1 MALKKDFRGQRVYL
15 DTNII
20 IYAVEEPSP
29 MSAGQTALFEGMDD
43 GSIAAITSELSLA
56 ECLVYPLI
64 SEDTKLASA
73 YERFLRGGTVLEL
86 VPVDRHILIAA
97 AHVRALTNVKLPDA
111 IHVATAANA
120 RATVFLTGDKR
131 IKAPAGLIV
140 ENWSRL

>member
-1 MALKKDFRGQRVYL
+1 MALKRDFRGQRVYF

-20 IYAVEEPSP
+20 IYAVEEPSSL
-29 MSAGQTALFEGMDD
+29 SAGQSALFEGMDN

-73 YERFLRGGTVLEL
+73 YERFLGGGSEMEI

-97 AHVRALTNVKLPDA
+97 AHVCALTNVKLPDA
-111 IHVATAANA
+111 IHLATAADA
-120 RATVFLTGDKR
+120 GATIFLTGDKR
-131 IKAPAGLIV
+131 IKAPTGLIV
-140 ENWSRL
+140 ENWNKL